1 MASRGC
7 MLAAVEGT
15 GVVEINVTTGER
27 KVLVPHPSYVI
38 GLAHAACGK
47 IPADLGISCC
57 SSFMS
62 AILCRWIG
70 EVYGKDGP
78 SWFDSRSRQDRA
90 LFIFVS
96 AVDVELETV

>member
-1 MASRGC
+1 

-47 IPADLGISCC
+47 IA
-57 SSFMS
+57 
-62 AILCRWIG
+62 
-70 EVYGKDGP
+70 
-78 SWFDSRSRQDRA
+78 
-90 LFIFVS
+90 
-96 AVDVELETV
+96 VELRHFLLLKLYVCDFVQMDWTSVWKRWSFLVGQSFPA